1 MFEIKILCPPIN
13 LYSKPWQHA
22 FDKRYVMDTNKH
34 PAMKIYW
41 ERCGKPQL
49 MFKLGDDP
57 WVEVAGEPSWNP
69 AFEYRVKGTTLQV
82 ERDANPV
89 APNNEAFLNSLKK
102 LDRANT
108 NALKKIEQV
117 RSTIPNL
124 TKSDEMQEW
133 LQITPGEVLAEHDYD
148 RGFNQGYDNG
158 FKQGYNKALE
168 DIKTHLHEKQNRK

>member
-22 FDKRYVMDTNKH
+22 FDKRYVMDANKH

-69 AFEYRVKGTTLQV
+69 AFEYRVKGTTLQAVQDAPGATRIAPRERV
-82 ERDANPV
+82 ENHY
-89 APNNEAFLNSLKK
+89 S
-102 LDRANT
+102 
-108 NALKKIEQV
+108 
-117 RSTIPNL
+117 
-124 TKSDEMQEW
+124 
-133 LQITPGEVLAEHDYD
+133 DYD

-168 DIKTHLHEKQNRK
+168 DIKTHLHEKHNRK